1 MSAKRPTLIKQQ
13 PWRRQ
18 GLATIEQWWLLGR
31 TQIRIVLKIPLNH
44 GFSIFI
50 YNKKQLSTSAVLQL
64 YSVDPVIT
72 EGLISSIFVLSSQV
86 YLIMLFCPLLPWYIG
101 CSNIGNRDTGPSFK
115 VARFVIQETEL
126 CFHSLVTFSHWFSV
140 NIKNISVKFR
150 KKMHG
155 HLKSF
160 KMLLHLISTACW
172 SLHVCVFK
180 CVAKGCAL

>member
-1 MSAKRPTLIKQQ
+1 MRDISSSSGSNYTCQSYGKSAKHPTLIKQQ

-31 TQIRIVLKIPLNH
+31 TQIRIVLKTTLSH

-50 YNKKQLSTSAVLQL
+50 YNKKQLSTSEVLQL

-86 YLIMLFCPLLPWYIG
+86 YLIILFCPLLQQYWKQRYWSIVY
-101 CSNIGNRDTGPSFK
+101 RDK

-126 CFHSLVTFSHWFSV
+126 CSV
-140 NIKNISVKFR
+140 WHCVST
-150 KKMHG
+150 
-155 HLKSF
+155 HL
-160 KMLLHLISTACW
+160 
-172 SLHVCVFK
+172 
-180 CVAKGCAL
+180 